1 MNHTELQNNL
11 VAIARKAGQYITTSG
26 ALETTNKTNTKDFV
40 TTADIATE
48 KIIVEGIEA
57 VLPNATVLSEEHS
70 TEKQQQLYAPDF
82 TGFIVDPIDGT
93 YNFKHGMNY
102 SGISI
107 GYIEDGQPTVGVVYD
122 PYRDEM
128 YTAMKNAGAFC
139 NGKALHVAP
148 TSTLE
153 SANVTTDNSYEDE
166 IMARTLKR
174 HLAIYE
180 QTGTMPWTGMHGS
193 AVLTFANIAHGR
205 IDAYHHASLKPW
217 DNAAGFLLVREAGGV
232 VWTLHGEEASFTD
245 GAILA
250 GTPKIAEI
258 LRDTFSQID
267 PELLR

>member
-1 MNHTELQNNL
+1 MDYTELQNSL
-11 VAIARKAGQYITTSG
+11 VAIARKAGQYITTSE

-40 TTADIATE
+40 TTADIAAE
-48 KIIVEGIEA
+48 KIIVTGIEKILPDA
-57 VLPNATVLSEEHS
+57 VVLSEEHS
-70 TEKQQQLYAPDF
+70 AEKQQQLYVPDF

-93 YNFKHGMNY
+93 YNFKHSMAY
-102 SGISI
+102 SGVSI
-107 GYIEDGQPTVGVVYD
+107 GYIKNGQPTVGVVYD

-128 YTAMKNAGAFC
+128 YIAVKDQGAFC
-139 NGKALHVAP
+139 NGKAIHVAT
-148 TSTLE
+148 TSALE
-153 SANVTTDNSYEDE
+153 SANITTDNSYEDK

-193 AVLTFANIAHGR
+193 AVLAYANIAHGR

-232 VWTLHGEEASFTD
+232 VWTLHGEEANFTD

-258 LRDTFSQID
+258 LRDTFLQIN